1 MERNT
6 GHVIIGIADA
16 IHALR
21 SDFLGCKFVDEPTNE
36 TEYEAIE
43 WVVGHDL
50 IGSCIYGTRPSGV
63 PDWATVK
70 AKFDIMVSELAMSNL
85 RAQRNILL
93 AETDW
98 SQGGD
103 VPNTIKTKYNAYRQE
118 LRDLPEFSSPVWDN
132 DRGILSNVTWPTK
145 PS

>member
-21 SDFLGCKFVDEPTNE
+21 SDFLGCKYVDEPTNE
-36 TEYEAIE
+36 AEYEAIE
-43 WVVGHDL
+43 WVVGLDL
-50 IGSCIYGTRPSGV
+50 IGSCMYGTRPSST

-70 AKFDIMVSELAMSNL
+70 AKFDIMLSELAMSNL

-103 VPNTIKTKYNAYRQE
+103 VPSTIKTKYNTYRQE
-118 LRDLPEFSSPVWDN
+118 LRDLPAISSPVWDN

>member
-16 IHALR
+16 IHALN
-21 SDFLGCKFVDEPTNE
+21 SDFLGCKYVDEPTNE
-36 TEYEAIE
+36 AEYEAIE

-50 IGSCIYGTRPSGV
+50 IGSCLYSSRPSSV
-63 PDWATVK
+63 PDWATAK

-103 VPNTIKTKYNAYRQE
+103 VPSTIKTKYNTYRQE
-118 LRDLPEFSSPVWDN
+118 LRDLPAISSPVWDN